1 MVSIDRQIT
10 RSLSWPGVEV
20 LQLKR
25 GFKIMLARNL
35 SDNLKNGNVVF
46 TGVRG
51 DNLFIFFEGVGVV
64 DIAQQTR
71 IKRNLTGQ
79 K

>member
-20 LQLKR
+20 LQLKQ
-25 GFKIMLARNL
+25 GCKIMLARNL